1 MNCPKCGAANAEGV
15 QFCTNCH
22 ATLIF
27 KCPNCAHTQTHGGV
41 CDACGENLDLFWASY
56 LAIKTNEAERVAH
69 DKTKAEIAVA
79 AQALTAPFAGGASLS
94 RFFIVQLLGRLFA
107 RFTSR

>member
-1 MNCPKCGAANAEGV
+1 MNCPKCGAANADGV
-15 QFCTNCH
+15 QFCVHCH

-27 KCPNCAHTQTHGGV
+27 KCPNCAHTQSHGGV

-56 LAIKTNEAERVAH
+56 LAIKSNEAERVAR
-69 DKTKAEIAVA
+69 DKARAEIGEVMTA
-79 AQALTAPFAGGASLS
+79 ATLPFGGGASLS

-107 RFTSR
+107 KFRSR

>member
-27 KCPNCAHTQTHGGV
+27 KCPNCAHTQTHGGT

-56 LAIKTNEAERVAH
+56 LAIKSNEAEHVAR
-69 DKTKAEIAVA
+69 DKTKAEIAAV
-79 AQALTAPFAGGASLS
+79 AQALTVPFGGASLS
-94 RFFIVQLLGRLFA
+94 RFFIVQFLGRLFA